1 MKRGVPPWRGWTF
14 NEADKKGSHMQK
26 RQWLAVAMAVMLIGG
41 AAISW
46 AGHGEKAPEKKAILL
61 VAFGTSVP
69 EAQKAFAVV
78 EDRARKAF
86 AGVEIRWAYTSRII
100 RNKLAKEG
108 QRLDS
113 PETALAKLMEDGFTH
128 VALLSLH
135 TIPGEEFH
143 ELHRNAHLFGQ
154 MAGGF
159 EKILL
164 ARPLLSS
171 AKDMETVAKA
181 LLKRVPNRKTG
192 EAVLFMG
199 HGTAHHP
206 ADALYLAMNQ
216 VFQDLDPIAFV
227 GTVEGTPSLEDLLP
241 KLKTRKV
248 KKVHLVPLM
257 SVAGDHARNDMAGDE
272 PDSWKSILMQNGFAC
287 ETILTGTAEYPEI
300 VDLWL
305 EHLRIAMA
313 HL

>member
-1 MKRGVPPWRGWTF
+1 MKRSVPPRRDWAF
-14 NEADKKGSHMQK
+14 NEAVKKGNPMRK
-26 RQWLAVAMAVMLIGG
+26 RQWLVVAAAVMMIGG

-46 AGHGEKAPEKKAILL
+46 AGHGEKAAEKRAILL

-69 EAQKAFAVV
+69 EARKAFEVV

-86 AGVEIRWAYTSRII
+86 SGVEIRWAFTSRII
-100 RNKLAKEG
+100 RKKLAKEG
-108 QRLDS
+108 QRIDS

-171 AKDMETVAKA
+171 AKDMETVAQA
-181 LLKRVPNRKTG
+181 LLKRVPNRKTD
-192 EAVLFMG
+192 EAILFMG
-199 HGTAHHP
+199 HGSAHHP
-206 ADALYLAMNQ
+206 ADAIYLAMNQ
-216 VFQDLDPIAFV
+216 VFQDLDPHAFV

-241 KLKTRKV
+241 KLKARKV

-272 PDSWKSILMQNGFAC
+272 ADSWKSVLTKSGLAC

-305 EHLRIAMA
+305 EHLRAAMA
-313 HL
+313 HF